1 MAYFLQQLISAIPP
15 ACLYAALAFGYAL
28 AFGLTRRADFTHG
41 AMFAF
46 GGQIF
51 VLFFAWGWTALW
63 LVLPAALALA
73 ATLTLVYAAGIGF
86 LVARFVMRPL
96 AWVGPNAVIVGSLG
110 LMIALMEGARLAAD
124 TRSIWIAPFLNQPV
138 TVLPDP
144 DFPVRI
150 TVIQLLGSGLLLAL
164 VAAGM
169 AVIAFGRAGRL
180 WRAVRDDAFAASLVG
195 VDSARVFVAT
205 YALAALSA
213 ALVGIVATT
222 WYGTMDVGA
231 SLIFGLK
238 VVFIAAIGGPA
249 SPVMAALGGAGIAL
263 AETLWS
269 AYGPI
274 AWRELVIFSAMVF
287 VLVTRVERHERLA

>member
-1 MAYFLQQLISAIPP
+1 MAYFLQQLASALPP

-51 VLFFAWGWTALW
+51 VLFVAWGWTALW
-63 LVLPAALALA
+63 LVLPAALSLGA
-73 ATLTLVYAAGIGF
+73 ALTLIYAAGIGY
-86 LVARFVMRPL
+86 LVARYVMRPL
-96 AWVGPNAVIVGSLG
+96 ARTGPNAVIVASLG

-124 TRSIWIAPFLNQPV
+124 TKAIWIAPFLNQPL
-138 TVLPDP
+138 TVYADP
-144 DFPVRI
+144 EFPVRI
-150 TVIQLLGSGLLLAL
+150 TVIQLLGSALLVLI

-169 AVIAFGRAGRL
+169 AFLTFGRAGRI
-180 WRAVRDDAFAASLVG
+180 WRAVRDDAFAAAMVG
-195 VDSARVFVAT
+195 IDATRVFVTT
-205 YALAALSA
+205 YSIAAVIA
-213 ALVGIVATT
+213 AAVGIVATT

-249 SPVMAALGGAGIAL
+249 SPVTAALGGASIAL
-263 AETLWS
+263 AETMWS

-274 AWRELVIFSAMVF
+274 AWRELVIFSVMVF
-287 VLVTRVERHERLA
+287 VLVTRVERNERLA